1 MKKEMKFKEIL
12 INTIYFTAVF
22 VFATLIATQSLA
34 RKVNTFQT
42 INSPVFF
49 YVNKEKVVVPTV
61 VAGTVKEI
69 MVTPG
74 QHVSEGDL
82 VVRID
87 NKMFE
92 RKIILLEQNAQ
103 NNLSA
108 KTELDILR
116 ERRDSYNIYAPKDGV
131 VYQMHTSEGSYL
143 QSGEGAF
150 TLFADDN
157 AHLIS
162 YVTPVQYGEIQK
174 NGEVSIY
181 SKRLQQAFKVRL
193 NGIGRVTKDPIAMQ
207 SNVNNAAQARK
218 YELIFHFENS
228 EDGAVF
234 IEQESLQLMNA
245 IENEAIKR
253 PMEKVADL
261 WNALIIGGKLN

>member
-1 MKKEMKFKEIL
+1 MKKEMNLKEIL
-12 INTIYFTAVF
+12 INAVYFTAVF
-22 VFATLIATQSLA
+22 VVAILIATQALA

-61 VAGTVKEI
+61 IAGTVEKI

-74 QHVSEGDL
+74 QHVNEGDL

-92 RKIILLEQNAQ
+92 RKIELLEQSAQ

-108 KTELDILR
+108 KTELDILK
-116 ERRDSYNIYAPKDGV
+116 ERRGLHNIYAPKDGV

-143 QSGEGAF
+143 QSGEGVF
-150 TLFADDN
+150 TLNSDDN

-181 SKRLQQAFKVRL
+181 SKRLEQAFKVRL
-193 NGIGRVTKDPIAMQ
+193 NGIGRVTRDPIAMQ
-207 SNVNNAAQARK
+207 SNTDNAVQARK
-218 YELIFHFENS
+218 YELIFHFKNS
-228 EDGAVF
+228 KDGAVF
-234 IEQESLQLMNA
+234 IEQEALQLMNT
-245 IENEAIKR
+245 IENEDVKR

-261 WNALIIGGKLN
+261 WNALIIGGK